1 MKAYQ
6 KSIDPLMITLKPHSN
21 GPLYSNIV
29 IGTLAV
35 GGWAAT
41 FGTAKKRL
49 GGASAR
55 PGPSLL
61 YQMLQPSMASVP
73 TSYYSTWHYNYQC
86 PLKGYSGKDLL
97 KECNYQCPL
106 KGYSGKD
113 LLKECRSTGR
123 WELWWRQRRLDKW
136 MMKWIVTLS

>member
-1 MKAYQ
+1 MEFFLKRTKYGPVHDPRRQLKAYQ
-6 KSIDPLMITLKPHSN
+6 KSINPLMITLKPHSN

-35 GGWAAT
+35 DGWAAT

-49 GGASAR
+49 GGALAR

-61 YQMLQPSMASVP
+61 YQMLQPSTASVP
-73 TSYYSTWHYNYQC
+73 TSYYSAWH
-86 PLKGYSGKDLL
+86 
-97 KECNYQCPL
+97 CNYQCPL

-123 WELWWRQRRLDKW
+123 
-136 MMKWIVTLS
+136 